1 MKNFKIAFILGLFA
15 ISLNGAAFA
24 GDEGPSVGEKS
35 EASSCAAASDESAK
49 KPVVA
54 SSSGSS
60 ESSSDSKSSSSAK

>member
-15 ISLNGAAFA
+15 VSLNGAAFA
-24 GDEGPSVGEKS
+24 DEGASVGEKS
-35 EASSCAAASDESAK
+35 DASSCAAASDESAK

-54 SSSGSS
+54 SSSGGS